1 MEAWIEGDYTW
12 LWACLARLCRHV
24 RSGKSWS
31 PVVSSQHAR
40 APPPPFSPP
49 ASLPPPPPPFSPP
62 ASLPPPP
69 PSFLPP
75 RLPPPRLPPPRPTLS
90 PPAHPPT
97 KQLHTHLHTHNTHT
111 CCSPAT
117 LCRTFSGPLSPT
129 GSTWS
134 CGELHSGRFVRRPR
148 VGQYLTIEVARAAAQ
163 TQLALAEIAIYAKGV
178 SCSADAYCRPHT
190 LTAACRAPDVCC
202 LGTWQKSAVQPIV
215 ELQMQA
221 ALQQRGVHAGTS
233 VTRGVILHLSPI

>member
-1 MEAWIEGDYTW
+1 
-12 LWACLARLCRHV
+12 
-24 RSGKSWS
+24 
-31 PVVSSQHAR
+31 
-40 APPPPFSPP
+40 
-49 ASLPPPPPPFSPP
+49 
-62 ASLPPPP
+62 
-69 PSFLPP
+69 
-75 RLPPPRLPPPRPTLS
+75 
-90 PPAHPPT
+90 
-97 KQLHTHLHTHNTHT
+97 
-111 CCSPAT
+111 
-117 LCRTFSGPLSPT
+117 
-129 GSTWS
+129 
-134 CGELHSGRFVRRPR
+134 